1 MTNEPPI
8 KLAPPGAGIPLY
20 QRVAAKWVVIPYWR
34 KSVPWGRVAERLR
47 EQADQF
53 DAIVKA
59 ANRRA
64 PEALTRRV
72 LIPPATGL
80 EDDSR
85 FWSLAMVAD
94 HLARVNLGV
103 ADVLSVLTA
112 ASAPGGSLRDVR
124 IVDYKPDPGADRAAL
139 GAMRRSIDAVELA
152 LREGKANQRTNATHP
167 HPWFGPLPARTWA
180 VFPAMHQSLHLAQ
193 ARAIASRL

>member
-1 MTNEPPI
+1 MSNEPPVT
-8 KLAPPGAGIPLY
+8 LAPPGAGIPLY

-47 EQADQF
+47 QQADEF
-53 DAIVKA
+53 DEIVKVA
-59 ANRRA
+59 DRRA
-64 PEALTRRV
+64 PDALTRRV

-103 ADVLSVLTA
+103 ADVLTVLTA
-112 ASAPGGSLRDVR
+112 ATTAGAPLREVR

-139 GAMRRSIDAVELA
+139 GAMRRSIDAVERA
-152 LREGKANQRTNATHP
+152 LREGKANQRTSATHP